1 MCLNLFP
8 NFKKLAY
15 QSLDHFRCSARLS
28 LTQRGESGR
37 AGDQSSSQ
45 FQNGQTSWWGTA
57 CASILKNG
65 TQMCEKELIRDKIAT
80 FLKDQGLNMQFENQL
95 VASTNL
101 PFPGLT
107 N

>member
-1 MCLNLFP
+1 
-8 NFKKLAY
+8 
-15 QSLDHFRCSARLS
+15 
-28 LTQRGESGR
+28 
-37 AGDQSSSQ
+37 
-45 FQNGQTSWWGTA
+45 
-57 CASILKNG
+57 
-65 TQMCEKELIRDKIAT
+65 MCEKELIRDKIAT